1 MNTQD
6 FIREFIHR
14 YSENYVD
21 LGNYDFGLS
30 DNEVYVRDKRTND
43 ITELSR
49 DNLSVSH
56 ERKVNPSYYI
66 AVFGLL
72 TLAFYFSIFF
82 LRDALGDD
90 LLILV
95 VLGLYLSPFI
105 FRRFASGFTVIGL
118 YFALC
123 IVISLTAG
131 SWEDNQFGSGVII
144 FFVIGLAPYV
154 ASKIFARIWTESD
167 LLLST
172 PDRELEIRIEETKI
186 ARIMRVLDSES
197 NSSPSS

>member
-1 MNTQD
+1 LNTQD
-6 FIREFIHR
+6 FIREFVHKD
-14 YSENYVD
+14 SDSYVD

-30 DNEVYVRDKRTND
+30 DDEVFVRDKRTND

-49 DNLSVSH
+49 DNLFVSH
-56 ERKVNPSYYI
+56 ERKVNPSYYL

-82 LRDALGDD
+82 LRDALGEDI
-90 LLILV
+90 LILV
-95 VLGLYLSPFI
+95 VLGLYLSPFV
-105 FRRFASGFTVIGL
+105 FRLFTSGFTVIGL

-123 IVISLTAG
+123 IVFSLTVG
-131 SWEDNQFGSGVII
+131 SWEENQLGSGVVG

-154 ASKIFARIWTESD
+154 ASKIFVRIWTESD

-186 ARIMRVLDSES
+186 GRIMRALDSE
-197 NSSPSS
+197 